1 MTSTEI
7 VKRDDNVVAALVEG
21 KELPEAR
28 IEDPEV
34 VAQEIAQRIL
44 GADDVDAILG
54 MFESTPMQELLGVP
68 LEITGVRFNASTFTE
83 GPPVYAVIDA
93 KRLDDGSGVT
103 ATCGGRSI
111 MAALYRMWQLDA
123 FPQRLQVV
131 ESKNPTKAGYKP
143 LLLKRATPALAAA
156 AAS

>member
-1 MTSTEI
+1 MTSTDI

-21 KELPEAR
+21 TAMPEAR

-44 GADDVDAILG
+44 GAADVDAILG

-68 LEITGVRFNASTFTE
+68 LEITDVRFNASTFTE
-83 GPPVYAVIDA
+83 GPPVYAVITA
-93 KRLDDGSGVT
+93 TRLDTSEGVT

-111 MAALYRMWQLDA
+111 MAGLYRMWQLEA
-123 FPQRLQVV
+123 FPQRLQIV

-143 LLLKRATPALAAA
+143 LLLKRATPAIA